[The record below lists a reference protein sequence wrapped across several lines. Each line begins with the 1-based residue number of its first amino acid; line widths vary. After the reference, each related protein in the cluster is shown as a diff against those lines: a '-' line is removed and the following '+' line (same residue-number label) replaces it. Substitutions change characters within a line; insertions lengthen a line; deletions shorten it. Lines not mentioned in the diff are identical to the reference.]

1 MAVMLFSTEIQ
12 TSKRNCNK
20 IPLPQRYDHKFSV
33 QSSNWAGLQK
43 NIGKSFTGTRTPLLH
58 LGFSALQVRH
68 ITNYVKTKFL
78 WHLLRQQEV
87 EEEL

>member
-43 NIGKSFTGTRTPLLH
+43 TSANLLQGPEPLCSIWDSQPYKFGT
-58 LGFSALQVRH
+58 LQ
-68 ITNYVKTKFL
+68 TT
-78 WHLLRQQEV
+78 
-87 EEEL
+87 